1 MRDISRIESCCAK
14 LAEIWRQYPDL
25 RLTQLMLLGTSEFM
39 REKGYDAFYA
49 EDQEFLDFFFDYVQR
64 S

>member
-1 MRDISRIESCCAK
+1 MRDISRIEPCCAK
-14 LAEIWRQYPDL
+14 LAEIWHQYPDL
-25 RLTQLMLLGTSEFM
+25 RLMQLISLGANEFTYE
-39 REKGYDAFYA
+39 RGYDAFYA